1 MRRRPRS
8 GDGRGAV
15 GRSGAVPSPGPPR
28 VVVVV
33 CRWWLVG
40 LVVVVVAEADAAAG
54 SGAGTAGAGGTATAA
69 AAAVAAEATPQVSNT
84 SGCARRLFT
93 HPDDFAPCAAGA
105 TCFFF
110 LHEEPFARGNPLPP
124 GAARH
129 DIRIPFPCEDH
140 GLYGQDG
147 LAWALYDE
155 LVPNPTDLCA
165 YGGDKSEC
173 SFNDLIQLVADSR
186 DQPDHPGF
194 GKGLA
199 LHGAWVLSEERAY
212 LASASD
218 AFIENQ
224 MVLVRNKDDG
234 GFQTPSM
241 SRFSAVIRPFAGET
255 WALLVCVVATYVVI
269 LLVLS
274 TVGPAPVHRRLPPRL
289 WLLRLVSNFAHLI
302 TGTDISQDRLG
313 LAVGLVIIRGVLA
326 LVFIVFLAFYE
337 AALILGKI
345 PSGLAVPVS
354 GLTDLALCRW
364 TVFGGGARETLLM
377 NMVNRGRSR
386 GRWAT
391 RETRTWSTCASVAE
405 CLQQVA
411 TAAPV
416 NNTRCARAPTRRVEV
431 LLSWKSTIIAELRRD
446 RSLCAKLEVAD
457 AEEDFFTFGMGWY
470 FADVSVTAPNV
481 TRHLATWT
489 RRRQDINAAFR
500 RGRMTHAISRV
511 VEREVG
517 LELPCEPP
525 DPQVRAG
532 VIYVPVLVLIVLGVA
547 AAVVVH
553 KLYLLANHTLREAD
567 ADADAGADADAD
579 AEAGAEEQRV
589 AEPPPGELPRR
600 RLAGPLSAIRAAP
613 DPG

>member
-1 MRRRPRS
+1 MTLVTLTGPVLLSSCSPSLRS
-8 GDGRGAV
+8 
-15 GRSGAVPSPGPPR
+15 
-28 VVVVV
+28 
-33 CRWWLVG
+33 
-40 LVVVVVAEADAAAG
+40 
-54 SGAGTAGAGGTATAA
+54 
-69 AAAVAAEATPQVSNT
+69 
-84 SGCARRLFT
+84 
-93 HPDDFAPCAAGA
+93 
-105 TCFFF
+105 
-110 LHEEPFARGNPLPP
+110 
-124 GAARH
+124 
-129 DIRIPFPCEDH
+129 
-140 GLYGQDG
+140 
-147 LAWALYDE
+147 
-155 LVPNPTDLCA
+155 
-165 YGGDKSEC
+165 
-173 SFNDLIQLVADSR
+173 
-186 DQPDHPGF
+186 
-194 GKGLA
+194 
-199 LHGAWVLSEERAY
+199 
-212 LASASD
+212 
-218 AFIENQ
+218 
-224 MVLVRNKDDG
+224 
-234 GFQTPSM
+234 
-241 SRFSAVIRPFAGET
+241 
-255 WALLVCVVATYVVI
+255 
-269 LLVLS
+269 
-274 TVGPAPVHRRLPPRL
+274 
-289 WLLRLVSNFAHLI
+289 AHLI

-600 RLAGPLSAIRAAP
+600 RLAGPLPAIRAAP